1 MTPESGH
8 LPPEATRRVSRAP
21 SPPARSSTRP
31 KASSFNT
38 RSTCHVSIVRLLSG
52 LFPSRPAHS
61 VKQSSAIHVRGLS
74 RRFGAKQALSPVDL
88 DVAPG
93 EIVGLIGPNGSGK
106 STLLRCLTG
115 VVRKDAGEVTIDG
128 ETLTGDGVNIRR
140 RVTYSPG
147 EVNAYGELTGSGQIK
162 WLLRGRDRDTYERAH
177 AVATELGLPLK
188 KPVRTYSH
196 GMKRQLLFA
205 AAIAPAVRVRLLDE
219 MTEGLD
225 PAMRARIL
233 DRLRADADTGCAV
246 LLSSH
251 HFGEIDRVCDRLVF
265 IDEGKKLSEESPES
279 IAERARGLA
288 SFEYTGAEEAKAALA
303 ALSALKVEAEE
314 RGARLLVRL
323 GDSDPQGA
331 LAELLAKRDL
341 PAPTSVVYGKLPLS
355 DLYRE
360 LYGGDAC

>member
-1 MTPESGH
+1 MSQ
-8 LPPEATRRVSRAP
+8 
-21 SPPARSSTRP
+21 SP
-31 KASSFNT
+31 
-38 RSTCHVSIVRLLSG
+38 
-52 LFPSRPAHS
+52 
-61 VKQSSAIHVRGLS
+61 AILVRGLS
-74 RRFGAKQALSPVDL
+74 RRFGAKQALAPVDL
-88 DVAPG
+88 EVARG

-115 VVRKDAGEVTIDG
+115 VVRKDAGEVQIDG
-128 ETLTGDGVNIRR
+128 VTLAGDGVNVRR

-147 EVNAYGELTGSGQIK
+147 EVNAYGELTGAGQLA
-162 WLLRGRDRDTYERAH
+162 WLLRGRDAETLTRAS
-177 AVATELGLPLK
+177 ALAQELGLPLNK
-188 KPVRTYSH
+188 RVRTYSH

-205 AAIAPAVRVRLLDE
+205 AAVAPKVKVRLLDE

-225 PAMRARIL
+225 PAMRAGIL
-233 DRLRADADTGCAV
+233 DRLRADADGGNAI

-265 IDEGKKLSEESPES
+265 ISGGEKLSEESPES

-288 SFEYTGAEEAKAALA
+288 SLEYPDLPTAESAHAAIGELGLA
-303 ALSALKVEAEE
+303 AEE

-323 GDSDPQGA
+323 GDDDPQAA
-331 LAELLAKRDL
+331 LARLLAASHL
-341 PAPTSVVYGKLPLS
+341 PAPTSVVYGKLPLA

>member
-1 MTPESGH
+1 M
-8 LPPEATRRVSRAP
+8 
-21 SPPARSSTRP
+21 
-31 KASSFNT
+31 
-38 RSTCHVSIVRLLSG
+38 VRLLSG

-61 VKQSSAIHVRGLS
+61 VNQSPAIRVRGLS
-74 RRFGAKQALSPVDL
+74 RRFGANQALSPIDL

-115 VVRKDAGEVTIDG
+115 VVKKDSGEVTIDG
-128 ETLTGDGVNIRR
+128 ATLTGDGVNIRR

-147 EVNAYGELTGSGQIK
+147 EVNAYGELTGSGQIS
-162 WLLRGRDRDTYERAH
+162 WLLRGRDKDTFERAH
-177 AVATELGLPLK
+177 EVAAELGLPLQK
-188 KPVRTYSH
+188 RVRTYSH

-225 PAMRARIL
+225 PAMRAGIL
-233 DRLRADADTGCAV
+233 DKLRADADTGCAV

-265 IDEGKKLSEESPES
+265 IDEGKKLSEESPAT

-288 SFEYTGAEEAKAALA
+288 SFEYRDEAEATAALA
-303 ALSALKVEAEE
+303 SLSSLGIEAEE

-323 GDSDPQGA
+323 GEQDPQGA
-331 LAELLAKRDL
+331 LASLLAKADL
-341 PAPTSVVYGKLPLS
+341 PAPTSVVYGKLPLA

>member
-1 MTPESGH
+1 MSQ
-8 LPPEATRRVSRAP
+8 
-21 SPPARSSTRP
+21 SP
-31 KASSFNT
+31 
-38 RSTCHVSIVRLLSG
+38 
-52 LFPSRPAHS
+52 
-61 VKQSSAIHVRGLS
+61 AILVRGLS

-88 DVAPG
+88 EVAPG

-115 VVRKDAGEVTIDG
+115 VVRKDAGQVTIDG

-140 RVTYSPG
+140 RVSYSPG
-147 EVNAYGELTGSGQIK
+147 EVNAYGELTGSGQLS
-162 WLLRGRDRDTYERAH
+162 WLLRGRDGDTHARAQEL
-177 AVATELGLPLK
+177 AEELGLPLK
-188 KPVRTYSH
+188 KRVRTYSH

-205 AAIAPAVRVRLLDE
+205 AAIAPDVRVRLLDE

-225 PAMRARIL
+225 PSMRAGIL
-233 DRLRADADTGCAV
+233 DRLRADADGGTAT

-251 HFGEIDRVCDRLVF
+251 HFGEIDRVCDRLIF
-265 IDEGKKLSEESPES
+265 INEGEKLSEESPQS

-288 SFEYTGAEEAKAALA
+288 SFEYRDAAAASEAFAALG
-303 ALSALKVEAEE
+303 ALNVEAEE

-323 GDSDPQGA
+323 GESEPQAA
-331 LAELLAKRDL
+331 LARILSNADL
-341 PAPTSVVYGKLPLS
+341 PAPTSVVYGKLPLA

>member
-1 MTPESGH
+1 M
-8 LPPEATRRVSRAP
+8 
-21 SPPARSSTRP
+21 
-31 KASSFNT
+31 
-38 RSTCHVSIVRLLSG
+38 CRLLSG
-52 LFPSRPAHS
+52 LCPSRPGITVS
-61 VKQSSAIHVRGLS
+61 QSPAICVRGLS
-74 RRFGAKQALSPVDL
+74 RRFGAKQALSPIDL
-88 DVAPG
+88 EVAQG

-115 VVRKDAGEVTIDG
+115 VVRRDAGEVTIDG
-128 ETLTGDGVNIRR
+128 ALLEGDGVNIRR

-147 EVNAYGELTGSGQIK
+147 EVNAYGELTGTGQLS
-162 WLLRGRDRDTYERAH
+162 WLLRGRDSDTHARAH
-177 AVATELGLPLK
+177 EVACELGLPLK
-188 KPVRTYSH
+188 KRVRTYSH

-205 AAIAPAVRVRLLDE
+205 AAIAPDVRVRLLDE

-225 PAMRARIL
+225 PAMRAGIL
-233 DRLRADADTGCAV
+233 DRLRADADKGSAT

-265 IDEGKKLSEESPES
+265 IDDGKKLSEESPES

-288 SFEYTGAEEAKAALA
+288 SFEYKDADEAETALA
-303 ALSALKVEAEE
+303 GLSALGVEAEE

-323 GDSDPQGA
+323 AEEDPRGA
-331 LAELLAKRDL
+331 LASLLTKADL
-341 PAPTSVVYGKLPLS
+341 PAPTSVVYGKLPLA

>member
-1 MTPESGH
+1 MSQ
-8 LPPEATRRVSRAP
+8 
-21 SPPARSSTRP
+21 SP
-31 KASSFNT
+31 
-38 RSTCHVSIVRLLSG
+38 
-52 LFPSRPAHS
+52 
-61 VKQSSAIHVRGLS
+61 AIRVRGLS
-74 RRFGAKQALSPVDL
+74 RRFGANQALSPVDL

-115 VVRKDAGEVTIDG
+115 VVRKDAGEIMVDG
-128 ETLTGDGVNIRR
+128 EALTGDGVNIRR
-140 RVTYSPG
+140 RVSYSPG
-147 EVNAYGELTGSGQIK
+147 EVNTYGELTGSGHLT
-162 WLLRGRDRDTYERAH
+162 WLLRGRDEATHARAQ
-177 AVATELGLPLK
+177 ELAEGFGLPMRGK
-188 KPVRTYSH
+188 VRTYSH

-205 AAIAPAVRVRLLDE
+205 AAIAPDVRVRLLDE

-225 PAMRARIL
+225 PAMRAGIL

-265 IDEGKKLSEESPES
+265 IDEGKKLSEESPAT

-288 SFEYTGAEEAKAALA
+288 SFEYSDQAEATAALA
-303 ALSALKVEAEE
+303 SLSSLGIEAEE

-323 GDSDPQGA
+323 GEQDPQGA
-331 LAELLAKRDL
+331 LASLLSKADL
-341 PAPTSVVYGKLPLS
+341 PAPTSVVYGKLPLA